1 MMTIKSGNGGLV
13 QNIYQSSL

>member
-1 MMTIKSGNGGLV
+1 MTIKSGNVGLV